1 MRCLFIVFFTCL
13 FLSANSQSENI
24 DDFVEGDLLVL
35 LQPNVNAQ
43 LFALTMNN
51 YYADFNVEIAEK
63 LIPSMNLF
71 LLKHSK
77 NVSLNDAKMRLNEFS
92 EVLKVQ
98 ANHTNLQTRLD
109 SVPDDPR
116 YNTSWCH
123 NIMESEKAWSKTQG
137 GTTIY
142 GDTIVVAV
150 IDGGF
155 AQHDDLT
162 YFKNRHEI
170 AGNNIDDDNNGY
182 VDDVEGWNVYNNS
195 GNVTNDYH
203 GTHVSGII
211 GAIGNN
217 NLGLVGVNWNVK
229 VMSIQGSSTQESTVL
244 KSYGYA
250 YEMRKK
256 YNETNGDSGA
266 FVVSTNSSFGKD
278 NGQPSNYPLWCAFY
292 DSLGSTGI
300 ISAGATANRAF
311 DIDAVGDIPTAC
323 SSDYLMSVTNTT
335 NQDVRNQGAAY
346 GLTTIDL
353 GAPGT
358 NILST
363 VLSQDYDYSTGT
375 SMATPQVAG
384 AIALMYSNACDLF
397 FSEYNYDDA
406 AIALK
411 MKELILESG
420 VDSLADLQG
429 KTVSGGRLNINKAVN
444 AVNEYCRVLSVKNL
458 KTTSA
463 NNLLVYPNPSNGF
476 ITVFSKEPIQ
486 IFTVQGKLIQIL
498 PITENYKH
506 EINLSQGFY
515 VLKSADLHQKII
527 VN

>member
-1 MRCLFIVFFTCL
+1 
-13 FLSANSQSENI
+13 
-24 DDFVEGDLLVL
+24 
-35 LQPNVNAQ
+35 
-43 LFALTMNN
+43 
-51 YYADFNVEIAEK
+51 
-63 LIPSMNLF
+63 
-71 LLKHSK
+71 
-77 NVSLNDAKMRLNEFS
+77 
-92 EVLKVQ
+92 
-98 ANHTNLQTRLD
+98 
-109 SVPDDPR
+109 
-116 YNTSWCH
+116 
-123 NIMESEKAWSKTQG
+123 MESEKAWSKTQG

-217 NLGLVGVNWNVK
+217 SLGLVGVNWNVK

-335 NQDVRNQGAAY
+335 NQDLRNQGAAY

-429 KTVSGGRLNINKAVN
+429 KTVSGGRLNINKA
-444 AVNEYCRVLSVKNL
+444 SH
-458 KTTSA
+458 S
-463 NNLLVYPNPSNGF
+463 
-476 ITVFSKEPIQ
+476 I
-486 IFTVQGKLIQIL
+486 
-498 PITENYKH
+498 
-506 EINLSQGFY
+506 
-515 VLKSADLHQKII
+515 
-527 VN
+527 